1 MCQTKPISSTL
12 KPALHLH
19 FLSYDEQH
27 SSFNHLS
34 KIPGS
39 LPRFLPPSHLW
50 ALTGHQVL
58 SDLLLKSTLK
68 SGHLPMVRFLVQ
80 ASSFLMQNPVLHS
93 NLFPPNPHLPG
104 CFCWKKKK
112 SEYDHLFLLRSL
124 QGSPSSRSLMLQ
136 CETPSLTCLLTVS
149 QAPCSSRPWS
159 SGPLHFQNVFPS
171 LPFVTGSFSLLTTV
185 LIRIPFLVIKTQLKI
200 VWDKSLP
207 SG

>member
-104 CFCWKKKK
+104 CFCWKKKNLNMIISSCLGHFRAHLAPAVSCYSVK
-112 SEYDHLFLLRSL
+112 HRLWPASWLFLKPHAPAVLGLLGLCTFRMCFPLFLSWL
-124 QGSPSSRSLMLQ
+124 GPSRS
-136 CETPSLTCLLTVS
+136 
-149 QAPCSSRPWS
+149 
-159 SGPLHFQNVFPS
+159 
-171 LPFVTGSFSLLTTV
+171 SLLY
-185 LIRIPFLVIKTQLKI
+185 
-200 VWDKSLP
+200 
-207 SG
+207 